1 MLQLCPAHLFLHLC
15 KTDLNITQRVL
26 LYREC
31 KSIVDKIFFTVF
43 KSDINFSN
51 SKPRERGCAVTMDNF
66 APPVCIKRRQQYK
79 TLLFSSP
86 QLRARELFWSLF
98 VRCLSVS
105 SSICLSVCI
114 LFFTSGPIQHKLY
127 TKHCLVTGIKIWLN
141 DWEFVNTFEKSSAQ
155 K

>member
-114 LFFTSGPIQHKLY
+114 LFFLHLGQFNTNFTQN
-127 TKHCLVTGIKIWLN
+127 TVWLRGSKF
-141 DWEFVNTFEKSSAQ
+141 D
-155 K
+155 

>member
-86 QLRARELFWSLF
+86 QLRAQVITF
-98 VRCLSVS
+98 CP
-105 SSICLSVCI
+105 LSVC
-114 LFFTSGPIQHKLY
+114 LFVYLFVCLYTFFFTSGPIQHKLY